1 MAHEETEES
10 GQAEF
15 SDNELKWSTSHEQPF
30 INQRIYRILGGLSV
44 LLKVGAF
51 APSLSLSEQGWDLT
65 SFISFL
71 RIANGIK
78 D

>member
-1 MAHEETEES
+1 MAHEETEQS
-10 GQAEF
+10 GQAEP
-15 SDNELKWSTSHEQPF
+15 SDDELKWSTSHEQPF
-30 INQRIYRILGGLSV
+30 INQRIYRTSGGLSV

-51 APSLSLSEQGWDLT
+51 ARSLSLSEQGWDLT
-65 SFISFL
+65 SFISVF